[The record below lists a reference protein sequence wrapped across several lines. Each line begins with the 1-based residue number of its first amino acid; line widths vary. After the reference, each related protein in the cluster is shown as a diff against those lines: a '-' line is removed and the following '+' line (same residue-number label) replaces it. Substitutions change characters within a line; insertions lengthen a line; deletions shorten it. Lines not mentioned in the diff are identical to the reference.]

1 MRAII
6 KKLANHQE
14 LNTEEYQ
21 NLMGYIQHLRVHSLP
36 SYQVF
41 YQRYAGVLYKQYSTY
56 LPEFEYTLGDVI
68 SLLVEQPELLSF
80 ALQRPV
86 QWQYFPPA
94 YRPYLQTCAQ
104 NRLKGQLFYEV
115 VKQMADKPENLA
127 SLPRPRDAEVAML
140 FEDQNPFKERG
151 LKAHFDRL
159 SRFTF
164 ITRLQSVRYLTQHKA
179 KQDRVEVLAPDRLGG
194 IFTNKEKSIYY
205 YIYLTE
211 SIEVKARKACAL
223 INLALYGQVMGDSHD
238 I

>member
-6 KKLANHQE
+6 RKLDKQQE

-21 NLMGYIQHLRVHSLP
+21 SLMGYIQQLRMQSLP

-56 LPEFEYTLGDVI
+56 LPEFEYTLGDAVA
-68 SLLVEQPELLSF
+68 LLAEQPELLPL

-86 QWQYFPPA
+86 QWQHFPPP
-94 YRPYLQTCAQ
+94 YRPYLQACAQ

-115 VKQMADKPENLA
+115 VRQMADKPESPV
-127 SLPRPRDAEVAML
+127 SLPRPREAEVVML

-164 ITRLQSVRYLTQHKA
+164 MTRLQSVRYLTRHKA

-211 SIEVKARKACAL
+211 SVEARARKACAL
-223 INLALYGQVMGDSHD
+223 LNLALYGQVMGDGHD